1 MAAPIGH
8 RLAAPMLT
16 PQAGTRVWL
25 LYDGDCALCQ
35 RWSDWAQRRGACE
48 TITFMP
54 CQSATEL
61 RSRADITDDQCTRYA
76 ILIEEAFDST
86 LTVRRAAEAVNA
98 VLARLPG
105 PRNFLWRALGKF
117 YRVPGIR
124 HVQDLCYPI
133 AAAFRHRFSHGRC
146 KPPQ

>member
-1 MAAPIGH
+1 MQ
-8 RLAAPMLT
+8 T

-35 RWSDWAQRRGACE
+35 RWCDWAQRRGAGE
-48 TITFMP
+48 SITFTP

-61 RSRADITDDQCTRYA
+61 RSRADITDDECARFA
-76 ILIEEAFDST
+76 ILIEEAADST

-98 VLARLPG
+98 VLAILPG
-105 PRNFLWRALGKF
+105 RRNFLWRAWGKL

-124 HVQDLCYPI
+124 QVQDVCYPI
-133 AAAFRHRFSHGRC
+133 VAALRHRFSHGRC
-146 KPPQ
+146 KTPR